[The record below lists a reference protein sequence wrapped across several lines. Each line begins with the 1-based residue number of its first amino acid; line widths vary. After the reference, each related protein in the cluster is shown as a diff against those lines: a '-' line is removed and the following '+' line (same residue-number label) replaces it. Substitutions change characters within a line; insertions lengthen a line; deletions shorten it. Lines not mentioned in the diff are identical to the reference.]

1 MPLDLQNLQD
11 LIKTYGAVFGYLV
24 IWGIIFAESGL
35 FFGFFLPGD
44 TLLIVAGVL
53 ASPQIGVLNIWVLVF
68 GCFVFAVLGD
78 NVGYATGY
86 RFGRKLFQKEDSW
99 LFKKQH
105 LITAENFYEK
115 HGKKAIVLAR
125 FMPIVRTFAPI
136 VAGIAA
142 MHYRTF
148 MAYNLIGGLLWAVGV
163 TFLGYLLVG
172 MIPPELLDKYLLGII
187 AVVIVLSFLPSVF
200 HIIQER
206 NSHKE

>member
-44 TLLIVAGVL
+44 TLLILAGVL
-53 ASPQIGVLNIWVLVF
+53 ASPKINVLNIWVLVF

-115 HGKKAIVLAR
+115 HGKKAIVFAR

-148 MAYNLIGGLLWAVGV
+148 MAYNLLGGLVWAVGV
-163 TFLGYLLVG
+163 TFLGYFLVN
-172 MIPPELLDKYLLGII
+172 MIPAEMLDKYLLGVIG
-187 AVVIVLSFLPSVF
+187 VVIVLSLFPSVF
-200 HIIQER
+200 HVIQER
-206 NSHKE
+206 NSHKK

>member
-44 TLLIVAGVL
+44 TLLILAGVL
-53 ASPQIGVLNIWVLVF
+53 ASPKIDVLNIWVLVF

-86 RFGRKLFQKEDSW
+86 KFGRKLFQKEDSW

-115 HGKKAIVLAR
+115 HGKKAIVFAR

-148 MAYNLIGGLLWAVGV
+148 MAYNLIGGLFWAVGV
-163 TFLGYLLVG
+163 TFLGYFLVG
-172 MIPPELLDKYLLGII
+172 MIPAEVLDKYLLGII
-187 AVVIVLSFLPSVF
+187 AVVIILSFFPSVF